1 MKFKCFR
8 LFYHLFYIQLNY
20 NMSFLADLEKMVY
33 TNQILVV
40 LGAFVLIFA
49 FINYSEQKYAPMES
63 LQSDPNS
70 RSKVG
75 FSQHAAPVATG
86 GSSGY
91 AVVDGATGHGGV
103 PAGGLN
109 MPVANPS
116 DLLPRDTNNQWGSL
130 NPAGSGDLTSQN
142 LLSATFL
149 TGIDTIGNTMKNANL
164 QLRSEPPN
172 PQLNVGP
179 WNQSTFAPDLM
190 RTPLEIGCGG
200 Q

>member
-1 MKFKCFR
+1 
-8 LFYHLFYIQLNY
+8 
-20 NMSFLADLEKMVY
+20 MSFLSDLEKTLRANHILVILGAIVLVYAVY
-33 TNQILVV
+33 TYSDQKFVV
-40 LGAFVLIFA
+40 PYEPLQGNANGRPNAPIVASHQTDPVSTIDGMASQGSVPSGASNL
-49 FINYSEQKYAPMES
+49 
-63 LQSDPNS
+63 
-70 RSKVG
+70 
-75 FSQHAAPVATG
+75 
-86 GSSGY
+86 
-91 AVVDGATGHGGV
+91 
-103 PAGGLN
+103 
-109 MPVANPS
+109 PVANPS

-130 NPAGSGDLTSQN
+130 NPSGSGDLLGQN

-190 RTPLEIGCGG
+190 RTPLELGCGG

>member
-1 MKFKCFR
+1 
-8 LFYHLFYIQLNY
+8 
-20 NMSFLADLEKMVY
+20 MSFLSDLEKTVRTNHILVIFGAIVLVYAVY
-33 TNQILVV
+33 TYSDQKFVVPYEPNQVDTS
-40 LGAFVLIFA
+40 GR
-49 FINYSEQKYAPMES
+49 
-63 LQSDPNS
+63 S
-70 RSKVG
+70 R
-75 FSQHAAPVATG
+75 ATQQQQPQQQL
-86 GSSGY
+86 
-91 AVVDGATGHGGV
+91 
-103 PAGGLN
+103 PAGMSGMDGMTGQGGPGAGASQL
-109 MPVANPS
+109 PVANPS

-130 NPAGSGDLTSQN
+130 NPSGSGDLQGQN

-190 RTPLEIGCGG
+190 RTPLELGCGG

>member
-1 MKFKCFR
+1 
-8 LFYHLFYIQLNY
+8 
-20 NMSFLADLEKMVY
+20 MSFLSDLEKTLRANHILVILGAIVLVYAVY
-33 TNQILVV
+33 TYSDQK
-40 LGAFVLIFA
+40 FV
-49 FINYSEQKYAPMES
+49 APYEP
-63 LQSDPNS
+63 LQGEANGRPNAPPAM
-70 RSKVG
+70 VG
-75 FSQHAAPVATG
+75 GQQAAPVGGPTG
-86 GSSGY
+86 AEGYSS
-91 AVVDGATGHGGV
+91 VDAMTGQGAA
-103 PAGGLN
+103 PAGAANL
-109 MPVANPS
+109 PVANPS

-130 NPAGSGDLTSQN
+130 NPSGSGDLLGQN

-190 RTPLEIGCGG
+190 RTPLELGSGS

>member
-1 MKFKCFR
+1 
-8 LFYHLFYIQLNY
+8 
-20 NMSFLADLEKMVY
+20 MSSA
-33 TNQILVV
+33 
-40 LGAFVLIFA
+40 GA
-49 FINYSEQKYAPMES
+49 NGYSAVDSMTGQGAP
-63 LQSDPNS
+63 P
-70 RSKVG
+70 
-75 FSQHAAPVATG
+75 A
-86 GSSGY
+86 
-91 AVVDGATGHGGV
+91 GAT
-103 PAGGLN
+103 N

-130 NPAGSGDLTSQN
+130 NPAGSGDLSGQN

-172 PQLNVGP
+172 PQLNIGP

-190 RTPLEIGCGG
+190 RTPLELGCGG

>member
-1 MKFKCFR
+1 
-8 LFYHLFYIQLNY
+8 
-20 NMSFLADLEKMVY
+20 MSFLSDLEKTVRSNHILVFLGAIVLVYAVY
-33 TNQILVV
+33 TYSDQK
-40 LGAFVLIFA
+40 FVLPA
-49 FINYSEQKYAPMES
+49 NAMSNPNEGQQVAAGHQVPPATSYAGTGANGYSAVDSITGQGAP
-63 LQSDPNS
+63 P
-70 RSKVG
+70 
-75 FSQHAAPVATG
+75 A
-86 GSSGY
+86 
-91 AVVDGATGHGGV
+91 GAT
-103 PAGGLN
+103 N

-130 NPAGSGDLTSQN
+130 NPAGSGDLSGQN

-164 QLRSEPPN
+164 QIRSEPPN

-190 RTPLEIGCGG
+190 RTPLELGAGT

>member
-1 MKFKCFR
+1 
-8 LFYHLFYIQLNY
+8 
-20 NMSFLADLEKMVY
+20 MSFLSDLEKTLRTNHILVILGAIVLVYAVY
-33 TNQILVV
+33 TYSDQKFVV
-40 LGAFVLIFA
+40 P
-49 FINYSEQKYAPMES
+49 YES
-63 LQSDPNS
+63 LESDAKNRQATTANTNQQLGSPN
-70 RSKVG
+70 VNG
-75 FSQHAAPVATG
+75 MTGQTGALAANASQ
-86 GSSGY
+86 
-91 AVVDGATGHGGV
+91 
-103 PAGGLN
+103 L
-109 MPVANPS
+109 PVANPA

-130 NPAGSGDLTSQN
+130 NPSGSGDLQGQN

-190 RTPLEIGCGG
+190 RTPLELGSTPV

>member
-1 MKFKCFR
+1 
-8 LFYHLFYIQLNY
+8 
-20 NMSFLADLEKMVY
+20 MSFLSDLEKMFRV
-33 TNQILVV
+33 NNMNNVLVV
-40 LGAFVLIFA
+40 LGAIVLA
-49 FINYSEQKYAPMES
+49 YAVYTYSDNKVIPMEP
-63 LQSDPNS
+63 LQSDPAN
-70 RSKVG
+70 RARVR
-75 FSQHAAPVATG
+75 FSDSASVAPSSE
-86 GSSGY
+86 SSGY
-91 AVVDGATGHGGV
+91 AVVDGTVGQGGV
-103 PAGGLN
+103 PAGAVN

-130 NPAGSGDLTSQN
+130 NPSGSGDLTGQN

>member
-1 MKFKCFR
+1 
-8 LFYHLFYIQLNY
+8 
-20 NMSFLADLEKMVY
+20 MSFLSDLEKTLRANHILVILGAIVLVYAVY
-33 TNQILVV
+33 TYSDQKFVVPHEPLQGEANGRQNTPMVGGNQ
-40 LGAFVLIFA
+40 
-49 FINYSEQKYAPMES
+49 
-63 LQSDPNS
+63 
-70 RSKVG
+70 
-75 FSQHAAPVATG
+75 AAPVASTG
-86 GSSGY
+86 ANGYSSVNGMTGQGG
-91 AVVDGATGHGGV
+91 APAGATN
-103 PAGGLN
+103 L
-109 MPVANPS
+109 PVANPS

-130 NPAGSGDLTSQN
+130 NPSGSGDLLGQN

-190 RTPLEIGCGG
+190 RTPLELGSTPV

>member
-1 MKFKCFR
+1 
-8 LFYHLFYIQLNY
+8 
-20 NMSFLADLEKMVY
+20 MSFLSDLEK
-33 TNQILVV
+33 TFRSNQILVF
-40 LGAFVLIFA
+40 LGAIVLVYAIYT
-49 FINYSEQKYAPMES
+49 YSDQKFS
-63 LQSDPNS
+63 LSSEPLMSNPND
-70 RSKVG
+70 RQIATG
-75 FSQHAAPVATG
+75 QQAAPVATSG
-86 GSSGY
+86 GNGFAS
-91 AVVDGATGHGGV
+91 VDAMTGQGGAPPAGAT
-103 PAGGLN
+103 N

-130 NPAGSGDLTSQN
+130 NPAGSGDLSGQN

-172 PQLNVGP
+172 PQLNIGP

-190 RTPLEIGCGG
+190 RTPLELGAGT

>member
-1 MKFKCFR
+1 
-8 LFYHLFYIQLNY
+8 
-20 NMSFLADLEKMVY
+20 MSFLSDLEKILRTNHILVILGAIVLLYAVY
-33 TNQILVV
+33 T
-40 LGAFVLIFA
+40 
-49 FINYSEQKYAPMES
+49 YSEQKVLPMES
-63 LQSDPNS
+63 LQSDPAN
-70 RSKVG
+70 RKKVSFNEEPMSVPG
-75 FSQHAAPVATG
+75 A
-86 GSSGY
+86 SSGGY
-91 AVVDGATGHGGV
+91 AVVDGTVGQGAA
-103 PAGGLN
+103 PAGGVN

-190 RTPLEIGCGG
+190 RTPLEIGCGA

>member
-1 MKFKCFR
+1 
-8 LFYHLFYIQLNY
+8 
-20 NMSFLADLEKMVY
+20 MSFLSDLEKTLRTNHILVIFGAIVLVYAVY
-33 TNQILVV
+33 TYSDQKFVV
-40 LGAFVLIFA
+40 P
-49 FINYSEQKYAPMES
+49 YEP
-63 LQSDPNS
+63 LQSDTSGRP
-70 RSKVG
+70 K
-75 FSQHAAPVATG
+75 APPQQQQQQLPTG
-86 GSSGY
+86 M
-91 AVVDGATGHGGV
+91 DGMTVQGGAP
-103 PAGGLN
+103 PAGASQL
-109 MPVANPS
+109 PVANPS

-130 NPAGSGDLTSQN
+130 NPSGSGDLQGQN

-190 RTPLEIGCGG
+190 RTPLELGCGS